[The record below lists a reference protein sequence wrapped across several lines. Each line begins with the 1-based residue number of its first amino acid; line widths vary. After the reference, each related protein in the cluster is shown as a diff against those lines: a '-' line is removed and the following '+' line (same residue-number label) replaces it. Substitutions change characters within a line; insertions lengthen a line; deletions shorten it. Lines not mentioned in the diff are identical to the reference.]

1 MVSLFVKTWRIT
13 WMTLSSIAT
22 LAVVIVLLWPPPERQ
37 VSAKPA
43 AQNTP
48 DACRLSPDGD
58 ILIPAGST
66 LEHKLE
72 IVNVQPEL
80 VSFPVLRVTGS
91 IVARLMDGAKTE
103 EERWQFST
111 EELSN
116 TYAEWLKS
124 ETEIANAQKQ
134 LDKVRELA
142 ESSVTYRTKVVERL
156 TKLVNTGTEAPKEL
170 ATAKAEMEQAKLQSE
185 RDKSTA
191 EAAVRLAQKNRELLE
206 RRFQQAGLDPQ
217 VFKAPEED
225 MALLVA
231 NVPEQKMT
239 LLKEGQGCAAQLF
252 GYPGQKFDGHVERI
266 GATVSQDRRAV
277 RVLFHLTDRNDQ
289 MKPGMFAEIGL
300 GTDERPALL
309 VPAEA
314 MLHVGSED
322 YLLVESEPGRW
333 KIRPCIAGEAHG
345 TKIEITSGLLSGDKI
360 IGRGAI
366 LLKPLVVQ
374 AKIS

>member
-1 MVSLFVKTWRIT
+1 MA
-13 WMTLSSIAT
+13 LSSIAT
-22 LAVVIVLLWPPPERQ
+22 LAVVIMLLWPPPERQ

-43 AQNTP
+43 VQNTP
-48 DACRLSPDGD
+48 EACRVSASGD

-72 IVNVQPEL
+72 IVDVRPES
-80 VSFPVLRVTGS
+80 VSFPILRVTGS

-124 ETEIANAQKQ
+124 ETEITNAQKQ

-142 ESSVTYRTKVVERL
+142 ESSVNYRTKVVERL

-191 EAAVRLAQKNRELLE
+191 ESAVRLAQKNRELLE
-206 RRFQQAGLDPQ
+206 RRFHQAGLDPQ

-225 MALLVA
+225 MTLVVA
-231 NVPEQKMT
+231 NVPEQKLT
-239 LLKEGQGCAAQLF
+239 LLKEGQGCTAQLF
-252 GYPGQKFDGHVERI
+252 GYPGQKFDGHVEKI

-309 VPAEA
+309 VPSEA

-322 YLLVESEPGRW
+322 FLLVESEPGRW
-333 KIRPCIAGEAHG
+333 KITPCVAGEAHG
-345 TKIEITSGLLSGDKI
+345 NKIEITSGLSSGDKI